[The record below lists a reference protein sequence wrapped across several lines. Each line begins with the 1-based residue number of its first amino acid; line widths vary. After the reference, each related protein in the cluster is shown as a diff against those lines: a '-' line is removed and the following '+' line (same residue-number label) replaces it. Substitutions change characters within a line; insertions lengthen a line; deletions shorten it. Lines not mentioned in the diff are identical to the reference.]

1 MTFDN
6 AVVPDTFLAA
16 GRPAK
21 GSFQELT
28 PAVSLS
34 KEPVSFISSC
44 TFLSLSIVSLSMF
57 SGIFPSRFRQILRP
71 SVFVRRKNFAKVRR
85 KFVTSKFFFSFFCSL
100 FSSPAVT
107 PPQQHSAAA
116 PSPPAGRKLAC
127 FPKASAKVCT
137 FYLPTK
143 YFYNFF
149 RKNFAKTSS
158 KTLKIHANRLQ
169 HTRLHHIKKSSP
181 HNAIFTPPNAPP
193 TRNISASTPH
203 RHSTHT
209 QPTAINSKFVHN

>member
-6 AVVPDTFLAA
+6 AVVPDTFLRPVARPK
-16 GRPAK
+16 GR
-21 GSFQELT
+21 FQELT

-57 SGIFPSRFRQILRP
+57 SGISRPRFRQTLRP

-85 KFVTSKFFFSFFCSL
+85 KFVTSKFFFNFFCSL
-100 FSSPAVT
+100 FSSPAVS

-149 RKNFAKTSS
+149 SEKFRQNILKNPQNPRQPTATHPITSHQ
-158 KTLKIHANRLQ
+158 KKFTLQHDFHTPQCTTNPKHQRIHA
-169 HTRLHHIKKSSP
+169 
-181 HNAIFTPPNAPP
+181 PPPLNP
-193 TRNISASTPH
+193 
-203 RHSTHT
+203 HSTHSYK
-209 QPTAINSKFVHN
+209 QQICS